1 MMLEILVRA
10 SVEGAL
16 LAATIWMLCRFL
28 RRLSPATRTA
38 LWWGV
43 SAKFLVALFWTVPVS
58 VPILPPAAVS
68 IQEAQMAVTA
78 PSTVAGDPEGLR
90 RPGDVPKPARPNPG
104 WGHALV
110 AAWLTGVI
118 VAGGVGV
125 RRWKHMA
132 GVIARSAPSPP
143 GTEAIAAEL
152 ASLLGLRRVPPVR
165 LSADVGTPLV
175 TGILRPLIL
184 LPAGPFAALSQ
195 RERRLALCHEL
206 THVKRGDL
214 WLGCLPAI
222 AERVFFFHPLAHFAA
237 REYALCREA
246 ACDAHVLKLLDAPP
260 QEYGRLLL
268 RLGVSRPRT
277 SLAVAGAPWS
287 FSTLRRRIAMLDS
300 PTTRS
305 TGSRIAAAAA
315 IGIVALAIA
324 PLRIAAR
331 PAAVDAA
338 MEAAAPPQPVGVPA
352 IALDLPGSRIGD
364 VDAPGGRAVQKERD
378 LNYVLF
384 LEDGGTTMSGSAQD
398 IDSAR
403 RYRRGAERLVWF
415 RHGSHEY
422 VIRDPTILDQVVN
435 LWKPVSEIGDQQGA
449 LGTRQGELGTEQ
461 GELGTRQGELGTQQG
476 MLGTRQGQLG
486 TMQGILATREPA
498 IRTDAE
504 RDAFE
509 QERRRID
516 REMRELDREMRAL
529 DAKMREFDRPMRELG
544 ARMEVLGKEMEVL
557 GRKMEQEVRKAES
570 ALRALFERAIGT
582 GAAEIVQ

>member
-16 LAATIWMLCRFL
+16 LAATIWGLCRFL
-28 RRLSPATRTA
+28 PRLSPATRTA
-38 LWWGV
+38 LWWCV
-43 SAKFLVALFWTVPVS
+43 SAKFIVALFWTAPVTVPV
-58 VPILPPAAVS
+58 LPAAAAS
-68 IQEAQMAVTA
+68 IHEAQMAVTA
-78 PSTVAGDPEGLR
+78 PPAVVEHAEGS
-90 RPGDVPKPARPNPG
+90 RPGDVPEPARPNPG
-104 WGHALV
+104 WALALV
-110 AAWLTGVI
+110 MTWLTGVV

-125 RRWKHMA
+125 RRWKQMA
-132 GVIARSAPSPP
+132 GVMARSAPSPP
-143 GTEAIAAEL
+143 ETEAMAAEL
-152 ASLLGLRRVPPVR
+152 ASLLDLRRVPRVR

-184 LPAGPFAALSQ
+184 LPAGPFGALSQ

-214 WLGCLPAI
+214 WLGCVPAI

-246 ACDAHVLKLLDAPP
+246 ACDAHVLAVLDAAP

-268 RLGVSRPRT
+268 GLGVSRPRT

-287 FSTLRRRIAMLDS
+287 FSTLSRRIAMLDS

-305 TGSRIAAAAA
+305 TGSRVAAAAV

-338 MEAAAPPQPVGVPA
+338 MEAAPQPRPA
-352 IALDLPGSRIGD
+352 DVAGTALDSTGARIGS
-364 VDAPGGRAVQKERD
+364 VDAAEDRAVQKERD

-384 LEDGGTTMSGSAQD
+384 LDDERTTISGSTQD
-398 IDSAR
+398 INSAR
-403 RYRRGAERLVWF
+403 RYRRGGERMLWF

-422 VIRDPTILDQVVN
+422 VIRDPAILDQVID
-435 LWKPVSEIGDQQGA
+435 LWKPVSEIGDQQGV
-449 LGTRQGELGTEQ
+449 LGTRQGQLGTEQ

-476 MLGTRQGQLG
+476 ILGTRQGQLG
-486 TMQGILATREPA
+486 TMQGILAAREPS
-498 IRTDAE
+498 IRTEAD

-516 REMRELDREMRAL
+516 REMRELGREMRAL
-529 DAKMREFDRPMRELG
+529 DAKMHEFDKPMRELG
-544 ARMEVLGKEMEVL
+544 AQMEVLGKEMEVL
-557 GRKMEQEVRKAES
+557 GRKMEEEVRKAES
-570 ALRALFERAIGT
+570 ALRALFDRAIGT